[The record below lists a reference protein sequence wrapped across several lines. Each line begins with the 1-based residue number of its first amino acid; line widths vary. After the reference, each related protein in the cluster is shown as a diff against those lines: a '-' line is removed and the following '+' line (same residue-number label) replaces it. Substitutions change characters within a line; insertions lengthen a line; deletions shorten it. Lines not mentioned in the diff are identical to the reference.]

1 MQDQYYTFNMFD
13 AQAWFARDYMLGR
26 IEIPEAEE
34 RAADI
39 AHWMKMEAETETGD
53 DHVDFQTAYIKDL
66 MTYTDYPPFDLDKV
80 AEMFKQW
87 LESKEENILNYRDK
101 VYRSVMTDTLAEE
114 HHTSWMEELD
124 DSLERFLDEE
134 EADEKELS
142 KVNYY

>member
-1 MQDQYYTFNMFD
+1 MHDMSVLQ
-13 AQAWFARDYMLGR
+13 L
-26 IEIPEAEE
+26 
-34 RAADI
+34 
-39 AHWMKMEAETETGD
+39 
-53 DHVDFQTAYIKDL
+53 
-66 MTYTDYPPFDLDKV
+66 